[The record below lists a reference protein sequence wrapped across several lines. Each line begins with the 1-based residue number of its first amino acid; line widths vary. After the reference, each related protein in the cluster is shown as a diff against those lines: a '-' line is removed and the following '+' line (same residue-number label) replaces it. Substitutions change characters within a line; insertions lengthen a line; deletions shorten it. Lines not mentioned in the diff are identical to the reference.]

1 MKRLLLIFATVVLF
15 GCAHTDRNNYQQ
27 WKTIE
32 VGNYLFDFPSD
43 FKLIAEKGID
53 SYVGEI
59 KGDSISFSFDFGYYS
74 SKLEQTSEEYL
85 EHGVWREDLPHR
97 FMKDDLTYSNAD
109 IPKVDVISIR
119 PASIQDSTVG
129 KGCDFVAKCKYG
141 NSKSDFA
148 IYIPNEIKQNNYAIA
163 TVDNQYRRILWSKD
177 PKNGLTGI
185 YIKDLKSLNQSMNS
199 YLALSMV
206 ADSLTS
212 SQQEIALK
220 IFKTGRLKN
229 RKK

>member
-15 GCAHTDRNNYQQ
+15 GCTHTDRNNYQQ

-53 SYVGEI
+53 SYVGKI
-59 KGDSISFSFDFGYYS
+59 KGDSISFSFDFGYFS

-85 EHGVWREDLPHR
+85 ENGVWRDELPHR
-97 FMKDDLTYSNAD
+97 FIKDGLTYSNAD

-141 NSKSDFA
+141 NFEFDFA
-148 IYIPNEIKQNNYAIA
+148 IYIPNEIKQNNYVID
-163 TVDNQYRRILWSKD
+163 TVDNQYRKILWSKK
-177 PKNGLTGI
+177 PNNGTTGI
-185 YIKDLKSLNQSMNS
+185 YLKDLNSLNQSMNS

-206 ADSLTS
+206 ADCLSS
-212 SQQEIALK
+212 SQQEIALE
-220 IFKTGRLKN
+220 IFKTGRHKNLK
-229 RKK
+229 K